1 MPLSRSAKRDRI
13 QLAAICV
20 ALFLITVVHYEAS
33 VKEMYW
39 HEIFQRA
46 YYLPIIVAALWYGL
60 RGGLLSAALA
70 AILYL
75 PHVVMAWQAFPSYQ
89 FNQFAEVVLF
99 FVFGGL
105 TGILADQQRRQREK
119 LQETAQQLSQA
130 YADLQVSF
138 ESLRR
143 AERLSALGQL
153 SAGLAHEI
161 RSPLSAIEGAVEI
174 VARPEL
180 EPERRE
186 EFAAVVKKELARL
199 NEMLNHFLEFARPR
213 PPQLKPTNLQMLM
226 EEVCGLV
233 SEFTSGRNVT
243 TRCSSMPLTATVSL
257 DPDQVKEVLL
267 NLLMNASEAMPPG
280 GTIEVW
286 AEENPDAVVIY
297 VMDEGPGVPEENL
310 QRIFDPFY
318 TTKPAGTG
326 LGLSISHRIMEQH
339 GGRIEAKRNPD
350 RGMTFSLVL
359 PRHRRKE
366 SGAIA

>member
-1 MPLSRSAKRDRI
+1 MALSRTARRDRI
-13 QLAAICV
+13 QLAGSCV
-20 ALFLITVVHYEAS
+20 ALCLITVVHYEAS

-60 RGGLLSAALA
+60 RGGLLSAGFA

-75 PHVVMAWQAFPSYQ
+75 PHVVLTWRAYPSYQ
-89 FNQFAEVVLF
+89 VNQFAEVVLF

-153 SAGLAHEI
+153 SAGLAREI

-174 VARPEL
+174 VARQEL

-186 EFAAVVKKELARL
+186 EFAALIKKELARL

-213 PPQLKPTNLQMLM
+213 PPQLKPTNLQRLM

-233 SEFTSGRNVT
+233 SEFTSGRNVA
-243 TRCSSMPLTATVSL
+243 TRCSSMPLTATISL

-267 NLLMNASEAMPPG
+267 NLVMNASEAMQPG

-286 AEENPDAVVIY
+286 AEEKQDAVVIN
-297 VMDEGPGVPEENL
+297 VKDEGPGVAEEDL

-339 GGRIEAKRNPD
+339 HGRIEAKRNPE
-350 RGMTFSLVL
+350 RGMTCSLIF
-359 PRHRRKE
+359 PRQRLEK
-366 SGAIA
+366 SGTIA